1 MTIFCHDQFK
11 AARENIYLQYP
22 ELFREIGRNRRRG
35 HLYYGWTEHRLH
47 RPYRLEILTKRR
59 LTLTK
64 MDQKVMEWEDDWM
77 GRWILTYANALEI
90 KTLIQNLSCDEEEEE
105 EEKEQIFLCPIT
117 REIMCDPVLLAADGH
132 SYEREAISTWLS
144 QHARSPMTGLDILE
158 ETDRM
163 FYPNITLRHA
173 ILQSLE

>member
-35 HLYYGWTEHRLH
+35 HLYYGWTEHRLPG
-47 RPYRLEILTKRR
+47 PYRLAILTKRR

-77 GRWILTYANALEI
+77 GRWILTSADAREI
-90 KTLIQNLSCDEEEEE
+90 KILIQNLCCDEEEKEE
-105 EEKEQIFLCPIT
+105 IFLCPIT

-144 QHARSPMTGLDILE
+144 QHTRSPMTGLDILE